1 MFLDIDKETTDR
13 LSEANGILITLQNL
27 TVLHR
32 RFSKRNYI
40 KVLSL

>member
-13 LSEANGILITLQNL
+13 LSEAKWYLDNMQNL